1 MNERQN
7 INITIVG
14 CCYYLSPKEFT
25 NWLEKQARASKINL
39 AGVIV
44 CNNPKHSTEVENR
57 QIKTIPGT
65 NDCLDYSGYFE
76 GLDYVLKNNTDPNP
90 KAVLFVNDSL
100 ITKHCGSLILKETF
114 KHFNLAT
121 EINCPAMVGKADEY
135 FAVCLKN
142 PWSQLNKYISSYC
155 FILNNAGIEVFR
167 QLTELA
173 RQDNVLPPHRIQ
185 NHDWGNNIEKSF
197 GELIRAHLVYKS
209 SPFYW
214 PGQSGF
220 NDEEVIRKK
229 ALCCYYE
236 HKLSGLIGLKGA
248 LIPVNAGSRSRLR
261 IWLGEQIA
269 AFKRAVKKKF

>member
-25 NWLEKQARASKINL
+25 NWLEKQARANKISL

-44 CNNPKHSTEVENR
+44 CNNPKHSTEVESR
-57 QIKTIPGT
+57 QIRTIQGT

-76 GLDYVLKNNTDPNP
+76 GLDYVLKNRADSDSQ
-90 KAVLFVNDSL
+90 AVLFVNDSL
-100 ITKHCGSLILKETF
+100 ITKHCGELVLKETL
-114 KHFNLAT
+114 KHFNLAN

-135 FAVCLKN
+135 FAICLKN

-155 FILNNAGIEVFR
+155 FILNNAGIEIFR
-167 QLTELA
+167 QLPQLA
-173 RQDNVLPPHRIQ
+173 ESDNVLLPNRIQ
-185 NHDWGNNIEKSF
+185 NPDWGNNIATGF
-197 GELIRAHLVYKS
+197 CELIRAHLVYKS

-220 NDEEVIRKK
+220 CDEEIIRKK

-236 HKLSGLIGLKGA
+236 HKLSGMIGARGA
-248 LIPVNAGSRSRLR
+248 LVPINAGFRTKLK

-269 AFKRAVKKKF
+269 SVKRAVKKI